1 MKTSGEVLITN
12 KKNTLIMTN
21 QSILEK
27 LKDMKLSGM
36 HNSFHTA
43 LETRAL
49 QTLTTDEFIA
59 MLVEGEYNYRRNVRV
74 KMSIKRAKFRYNGM
88 VEDVDFSVQRGLD
101 KNAYIRL
108 ADCSFIERH
117 ENIIFTGPAGAGKSF
132 LASALGNQACMM
144 GLKVRYFNMSK
155 LFASLK
161 MSKADASYLKEM
173 NRLEKQDLLI
183 LDDFGLQPVDATL
196 RLALLDIIEDRHGKR
211 STIFVSQIPVNK
223 WHELLGEQTVADAI
237 LDRVVYSSHRIE
249 LKGESMRKRN
259 GLNVRQKS

>member
-1 MKTSGEVLITN
+1 
-12 KKNTLIMTN
+12 MTN

-27 LKDMKLSGM
+27 LKDMKLPGM
-36 HNSFHTA
+36 YHSFQTA
-43 LETRAL
+43 LETRAH
-49 QTLTTDEFIA
+49 QTLTSDELIT
-59 MLVEGEYNYRRNVRV
+59 MLVEGEYNHRRNLRV
-74 KMSIKRAKFRYNGM
+74 KMSIQRARFRYNSM
-88 VEDVDFSVQRGLD
+88 VEDVDFTVQRGLD
-101 KNAYIRL
+101 KNTYIRL

-117 ENIIFTGPAGAGKSF
+117 ENIIFTGPTGVGKSYI
-132 LASALGNQACMM
+132 ASALGNQACMR

-155 LFASLK
+155 LFTSLK
-161 MSKADASYLKEM
+161 MSRADASYLKEM

-183 LDDFGLQPVDATL
+183 LDDFGLVPIEAAL

-237 LDRVVYSSHRIE
+237 LDRVVHSSHRIE

-259 GLNVRQKS
+259 GINANYKS